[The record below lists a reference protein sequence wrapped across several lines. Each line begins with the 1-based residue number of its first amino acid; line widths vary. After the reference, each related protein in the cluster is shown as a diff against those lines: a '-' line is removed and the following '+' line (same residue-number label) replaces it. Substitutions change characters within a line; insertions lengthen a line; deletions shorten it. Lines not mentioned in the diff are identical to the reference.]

1 MSPAERAPT
10 DRRRAYPSDV
20 SGRITRDEAAHV
32 ARLARLRFSDEELDE
47 LAAQL
52 SAVLDHAA
60 DVEAL
65 DVTDIAPTSHP
76 HPLVNVTRADH
87 VRPSLDRDE
96 VLAQAPS
103 VDDGQFRVPP
113 ILGEAP

>member
-1 MSPAERAPT
+1 MAQ
-10 DRRRAYPSDV
+10 
-20 SGRITRDEAAHV
+20 
-32 ARLARLRFSDEELDE
+32 LARLRFSDTELDE
-47 LAAQL
+47 LASQL

-65 DVTDIAPTSHP
+65 DVSGIEPTSHP
-76 HPLVNVTRADH
+76 QPLTDVTRADK
-87 VRPSLDRDE
+87 VRPSLPRDE

-103 VDDGQFRVPP
+103 VAERQFRVPP

>member
-1 MSPAERAPT
+1 VSPAERAPT
-10 DRRRAYPSDV
+10 DSRRAYPSGV

-32 ARLARLRFSDEELDE
+32 ARLARLRFSDGELDE

-76 HPLVNVTRADH
+76 HPLVNVSRADEG
-87 VRPSLDRDE
+87 RPSLDRDE

-103 VDDGQFRVPP
+103 VDSGQFRVPP
-113 ILGEAP
+113 ILGDAP

>member
-1 MSPAERAPT
+1 M
-10 DRRRAYPSDV
+10 
-20 SGRITRDEAAHV
+20 
-32 ARLARLRFSDEELDE
+32 ARLARLRFSDTELDE
-47 LAAQL
+47 LASQL

-65 DVTDIAPTSHP
+65 DVSGIEPTSHP
-76 HPLVNVTRADH
+76 QPLTDVTRADK
-87 VRPSLDRDE
+87 VRPSLPRDE

-103 VDDGQFRVPP
+103 VAERQFRVPP

>member
-1 MSPAERAPT
+1 M
-10 DRRRAYPSDV
+10 
-20 SGRITRDEAAHV
+20 SGRISRDEAAHV
-32 ARLARLRFSDEELDE
+32 ARLARLRFSDDELDE

-65 DVTDIAPTSHP
+65 DVSGIEPTSHP
-76 HPLVNVTRADH
+76 QPLTDVTRTDE
-87 VRPSLDRDE
+87 VRPSLARDE

-103 VDDGQFRVPP
+103 VAEGQFRVPP

>member
-1 MSPAERAPT
+1 M
-10 DRRRAYPSDV
+10 
-20 SGRITRDEAAHV
+20 SGRITREETAHV
-32 ARLARLRFSDEELDE
+32 ARLARLHFSDEELDE

-65 DVTDIAPTSHP
+65 DVTGVEPTSHP
-76 HPLVNVTRADH
+76 HPLVNVMRADE
-87 VRPSLDRDE
+87 VWSSLERDE

-113 ILGEAP
+113 LLGEAP

>member
-1 MSPAERAPT
+1 M
-10 DRRRAYPSDV
+10 
-20 SGRITRDEAAHV
+20 SGRITREETAHV
-32 ARLARLRFSDEELDE
+32 ARLARLHFSEEELDE

-65 DVTDIAPTSHP
+65 DVTGIEPTSHP
-76 HPLVNVTRADH
+76 HPLVNVTRDDE
-87 VRPSLDRDE
+87 VRSSLGRDE

>member
-1 MSPAERAPT
+1 M
-10 DRRRAYPSDV
+10 
-20 SGRITRDEAAHV
+20 

-47 LAAQL
+47 LTAQL

-65 DVTDIAPTSHP
+65 DVTGIEPTAHP
-76 HPLVNVTRADH
+76 QPLANVTRADE
-87 VRPSLDRDE
+87 VQPSLDRDE

-103 VDDGQFRVPP
+103 VDHAQFRVPP

>member
-1 MSPAERAPT
+1 M
-10 DRRRAYPSDV
+10 
-20 SGRITRDEAAHV
+20 

-47 LAAQL
+47 LASQL

-65 DVTDIAPTSHP
+65 DVSGIEPTSHP
-76 HPLVNVTRADH
+76 HPLVNVTRSDE

-96 VLAQAPS
+96 VLAAAPS
-103 VDDGQFRVPP
+103 VDEGRFRVPP

>member
-1 MSPAERAPT
+1 M
-10 DRRRAYPSDV
+10 
-20 SGRITRDEAAHV
+20 
-32 ARLARLRFSDEELDE
+32 ARLARLRFSDTELDE
-47 LAAQL
+47 LASQL

-65 DVTDIAPTSHP
+65 DVSGIEPTSHP
-76 HPLVNVTRADH
+76 QPLTDVTRADK
-87 VRPSLDRDE
+87 VRPSLPRDE

-103 VDDGQFRVPP
+103 VAEGQFRVPP

>member
-1 MSPAERAPT
+1 M
-10 DRRRAYPSDV
+10 
-20 SGRITRDEAAHV
+20 SGRISRDEAAHV
-32 ARLARLRFSDEELDE
+32 ARLARLRFSDDELDE

-65 DVTDIAPTSHP
+65 DVSGIEPASHP
-76 HPLVNVTRADH
+76 QPLTDVTRADE
-87 VRPSLDRDE
+87 VRPSLARDE

-103 VDDGQFRVPP
+103 VAEGQFRVPP

>member
-1 MSPAERAPT
+1 M
-10 DRRRAYPSDV
+10 
-20 SGRITRDEAAHV
+20 SGRISRDEAAHV
-32 ARLARLRFSDEELDE
+32 ARLARLRFSDDELDE

-65 DVTDIAPTSHP
+65 DVSGIEPTSHP
-76 HPLVNVTRADH
+76 QPLTDVTRADE
-87 VRPSLDRDE
+87 VRPSLARDE
-96 VLAQAPS
+96 VLAQAPL
-103 VDDGQFRVPP
+103 VAEGQFRVPP

>member
-1 MSPAERAPT
+1 M
-10 DRRRAYPSDV
+10 
-20 SGRITRDEAAHV
+20 

-65 DVTDIAPTSHP
+65 DVSGIEPTSHP
-76 HPLVNVTRADH
+76 QPLSDVARADK
-87 VRPSLDRDE
+87 VRPSVSRAE

-103 VDDGQFRVPP
+103 VSDGQFRVPP

>member
-1 MSPAERAPT
+1 M
-10 DRRRAYPSDV
+10 
-20 SGRITRDEAAHV
+20 
-32 ARLARLRFSDEELDE
+32 ARLARLSFSDDELDE

-65 DVTDIAPTSHP
+65 DVSGIEPTSHP
-76 HPLVNVTRADH
+76 QPLTDVTRADE
-87 VRPSLDRDE
+87 VRPSLPHHE
-96 VLAQAPS
+96 VMSQAPS
-103 VDDGQFRVPP
+103 VAEGQFRVPP

>member
-1 MSPAERAPT
+1 MAAP
-10 DRRRAYPSDV
+10 
-20 SGRITRDEAAHV
+20 ITRDQV
-32 ARLARLRFSDEELDE
+32 ARIAELARLRFSDDELDRLSAE
-47 LAAQL
+47 M

-65 DVTDIAPTSHP
+65 DLAGVEPAA
-76 HPLVNVTRADH
+76 HPLPLKNVTRSDE

-103 VDDGQFRVPP
+103 ALEGRFRVPP
-113 ILGEAP
+113 ILGEPA

>member
-1 MSPAERAPT
+1 M
-10 DRRRAYPSDV
+10 
-20 SGRITRDEAAHV
+20 
-32 ARLARLRFSDEELDE
+32 ARLARLSFSDDELDE

-65 DVTDIAPTSHP
+65 DVSGIEPTSHP
-76 HPLVNVTRADH
+76 QPLTDVTRADE
-87 VRPSLDRDE
+87 VWPSLPHHE
-96 VLAQAPS
+96 VMSQAPS
-103 VDDGQFRVPP
+103 VAEGQFRVPP

>member
-1 MSPAERAPT
+1 MGPAERAPT

-47 LAAQL
+47 IAAQL

-76 HPLVNVTRADH
+76 QPLANVTRPDE

>member
-1 MSPAERAPT
+1 M
-10 DRRRAYPSDV
+10 
-20 SGRITRDEAAHV
+20 
-32 ARLARLRFSDEELDE
+32 ARLARLRFSDSELDE

-65 DVTDIAPTSHP
+65 DVSGIEPTSHP
-76 HPLVNVTRADH
+76 RPLVDVTRADD
-87 VRPSLDRDE
+87 VRPSLPRDE
-96 VLAQAPS
+96 ILAQAPS
-103 VDDGQFRVPP
+103 VAEGQFRVPP

>member
-1 MSPAERAPT
+1 M
-10 DRRRAYPSDV
+10 
-20 SGRITRDEAAHV
+20 SGRISRDEAAHV
-32 ARLARLRFSDEELDE
+32 ARLARLRFSDGELDE

-65 DVTDIAPTSHP
+65 DVSGIESTSHP
-76 HPLVNVTRADH
+76 QPLTDVTRADE
-87 VRPSLDRDE
+87 VRPSLARDE

-103 VDDGQFRVPP
+103 VAEGQFRVPP

>member
-1 MSPAERAPT
+1 M
-10 DRRRAYPSDV
+10 
-20 SGRITRDEAAHV
+20 
-32 ARLARLRFSDEELDE
+32 ARLARLRFSGDELDE

-65 DVTDIAPTSHP
+65 DVSGIEPTSHP
-76 HPLVNVTRADH
+76 QPLIDVTRADK
-87 VRPSLDRDE
+87 VRPSLPRDE

-103 VDDGQFRVPP
+103 VDEGQFRVPP

>member
-1 MSPAERAPT
+1 MAAP
-10 DRRRAYPSDV
+10 
-20 SGRITRDEAAHV
+20 ITRDQAARI
-32 ARLARLRFSDEELDE
+32 AELARLRFSDGELDR
-47 LAAQL
+47 LAAEM

-65 DVTDIAPTSHP
+65 DLAGVEPAAR
-76 HPLVNVTRADH
+76 PLPLKNVTRGDE

-103 VDDGQFRVPP
+103 ALEGCFRVPP
-113 ILGEAP
+113 ILGEPA